1 MSIDVTAGNELELW
15 HVQLGGS
22 VRTMTLDELDH
33 AFQSGVIDERTMVLK
48 AGALHWTT
56 LGDIAG
62 IATIDGP
69 PPNSIAPMATDIAS
83 SDVLIPSLPTPAFDT
98 SFGTAELA
106 VFRPKRRLGPALA
119 AFAAVALV
127 AGAAVGVKTYGIDNL
142 QAKVASVTSLAKG
155 TNAESAR
162 SAAGVSAPTAE
173 PANEPASA
181 PPPAPMAVEN
191 LPTAKPVAPVAPGVS
206 IDSLPSAPPAK
217 ADKADKAD
225 KKRGKTAPKKKAS
238 PAKAKSKASS
248 DPTQRGGGQF
258 DPLNGSL

>member
-62 IATIDGP
+62 IDSFEAQ
-69 PPNSIAPMATDIAS
+69 PNSIAPMATDIAS
-83 SDVLIPSLPTPAFDT
+83 SNLVIPSLPAPAFDV

-119 AFAAVALV
+119 GLAAVALV
-127 AGAAVGVKTYGIDNL
+127 AGVAVGVKTYGVDQL
-142 QAKVASVTSLAKG
+142 QAKLASVTSLAKG
-155 TNAESAR
+155 NGAESAR
-162 SAAGVSAPTAE
+162 SAAGVPAPIAE
-173 PANEPASA
+173 PAKEVAAA
-181 PPPAPMAVEN
+181 PPPAPTAVED
-191 LPTAKPVAPVAPGVS
+191 LPTAKPVAPSVS
-206 IDSLPSAPPAK
+206 IDSLPSAPAEKAAK
-217 ADKADKAD
+217 KQ
-225 KKRGKTAPKKKAS
+225 GKTAPKKKAA